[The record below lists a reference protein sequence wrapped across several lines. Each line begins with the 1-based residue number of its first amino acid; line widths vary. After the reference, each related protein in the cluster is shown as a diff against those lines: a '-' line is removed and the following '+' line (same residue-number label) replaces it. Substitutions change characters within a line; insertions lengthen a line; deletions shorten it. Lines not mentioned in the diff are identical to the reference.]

1 MWCECGLFGLEIWL
15 WESAYNESI
24 IYGIGLGLV
33 RNYGG
38 FGIIGDYDF
47 RYHGANLFEIEE
59 MGFIL
64 KSS

>member
-1 MWCECGLFGLEIWL
+1 MWCGCGLFGLEIWL
-15 WESAYNESI
+15 WESVYNGSI

-33 RNYGG
+33 WNYGG

-47 RYHGANLFEIEE
+47 RYHGANLFVIEE